1 LGTKIDLQFQETCD
15 LVITKQVEESVATM
29 ERDVD
34 DLIGF
39 RVAEKFDDLAKQDTD
54 ETAANIFDSVQGQ
67 VAEQVQSEIAV
78 VRLEMT
84 ALAKQCLHNMEACEE
99 RFSYID
105 TMGETGKKT
114 ITRVIPAHANPLVA
128 HDGSME
134 SCSPTGFNCMQKY
147 PYKGPYKAQNP
158 YKGST

>member
-1 LGTKIDLQFQETCD
+1 MPTKTRERKSSAENDKRMEELKRLIAMQDTKFEEANAKITAANQKMEGHDAKIDTLGTKIDLFQETCD

-39 RVAEKFDDLAKQDTD
+39 RVAEKFDDLAKQDND

-78 VRLEMT
+78 VQLETT
-84 ALAKQCLHNMEACEE
+84 ALAKQCLENME
-99 RFSYID
+99 
-105 TMGETGKKT
+105 T
-114 ITRVIPAHANPLVA
+114 
-128 HDGSME
+128 
-134 SCSPTGFNCMQKY
+134 
-147 PYKGPYKAQNP
+147 
-158 YKGST
+158 